1 MRPSEEVFKSSIWI
15 RAIHRSD
22 GPATRLLRRSIFD
35 RIAISEHHERGPL
48 ELYQLRS
55 FAAVAE
61 LGHLTRAAEK
71 LHISQPALSAQI
83 KALEDELGVA
93 LFERTSSGMTLTAA
107 GQRLLPEATKV
118 VSAAGALSSHAKAMA
133 GETGGRARVGTL
145 ADPQFLR
152 LGDFLAKA
160 LGRFPLVEIEL
171 HHEVSGAA
179 FAKVRNGALDASFY
193 YGNLVHPTVHAVALR
208 PVAYRVVAPMAW
220 RERVANAGWDDIAAL
235 PWIMTPSISTHSALA
250 HQMFEAR
257 GVAPSRRI
265 EADHEAVI
273 SSLVVAGVG
282 VALMREDLALEAA
295 AANDVCLWGDAR
307 AETSLQ
313 FIYLDE
319 RKADPVVRALSDVV
333 QDVWTDARD
342 TRVAA

>member
-1 MRPSEEVFKSSIWI
+1 M
-15 RAIHRSD
+15 
-22 GPATRLLRRSIFD
+22 
-35 RIAISEHHERGPL
+35 

-61 LGHLTRAAEK
+61 AGHLTRASEK

-93 LFERTSSGMTLTAA
+93 LFERTPSGMTLTTA

-118 VSAAGALSSHAKAMA
+118 VTAAGALSSQAKAFA
-133 GETGGRARVGTL
+133 GETTGRARVGTL

-152 LGDFLAKA
+152 LGDFLAQA
-160 LGRFPLVEIEL
+160 LDRYPLVEIEL

-179 FAKVRNGALDASFY
+179 FAKVRDGDLDASFY
-193 YGNLVHPTVHAVALR
+193 YGGLVHPSVESIRLR
-208 PVAYRVVAPMAW
+208 TVAYRVVAPVAW
-220 RERVANAGWDDIAAL
+220 RDRVENAGWDEIAGL
-235 PWIMTPSISTHSALA
+235 PWIMTPAISTHSALA
-250 HQMFEAR
+250 NQMFEAG
-257 GVAPSRRI
+257 GVAPAKRI

-273 SSLVVAGVG
+273 SSLVLAGLG

-295 AANDVCLWGDAR
+295 AANDLCLWTEAR

-313 FIYLDE
+313 FVHLLE
-319 RKADPVVRALSDVV
+319 RKDDPIVHALADVVRE
-333 QDVWTDARD
+333 VWAVREAVPETAD
-342 TRVAA
+342 